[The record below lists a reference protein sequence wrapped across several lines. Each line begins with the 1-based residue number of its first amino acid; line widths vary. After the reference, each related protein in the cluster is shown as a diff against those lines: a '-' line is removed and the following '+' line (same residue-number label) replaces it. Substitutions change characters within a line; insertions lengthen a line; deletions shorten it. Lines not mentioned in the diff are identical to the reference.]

1 MKKEYISIKEACDVS
16 KKSLSTIRRFVSE
29 TKKIAPKKLK
39 YETLAN
45 GTKKILIDFD
55 YLNEYFNQTTYSN
68 DSQMNDSQGSQMSNS
83 NEDTINVLKSALD
96 TLKNELE
103 AKNKH
108 IDMLL
113 ERQRETNIMIEG
125 LNQRFLI
132 ETKEVNDNREV
143 KKKWWKR
150 NK

>member
-39 YETLAN
+39 YETLTN

-96 TLKNELE
+96 TLKSELD
-103 AKNKH
+103 AKNNH
-108 IDMLL
+108 INMLL

-132 ETKEVNDNREV
+132 ETKEVNDTREV